1 MWPVSCLPRACP
13 PSVSVL
19 LGVNVILF
27 VLCFNKTPQNFSSG
41 EGAHAK
47 GTTVVPIC
55 PLSAPAD
62 LEIAN
67 SSTVSR
73 GLFGSAGERH
83 RATETAGQRTARV
96 AITSASL
103 ATTRF
108 SVCFDTEPF
117 WAVQNGIKK
126 ECPLATKP
134 QLALARIADTFI
146 SSGLETLLWR
156 APLGEGKLA

>member
-1 MWPVSCLPRACP
+1 M
-13 PSVSVL
+13 L

-27 VLCFNKTPQNFSSG
+27 VLGFNKTPQNFSRG
-41 EGAHAK
+41 GAHAK

-67 SSTVSR
+67 SSPVAR

-83 RATETAGQRTARV
+83 LATETAGQRTARV

-103 ATTRF
+103 AQLVFLFASTTVLGCTERHRKKGV
-108 SVCFDTEPF
+108 SVS
-117 WAVQNGIKK
+117 NK
-126 ECPLATKP
+126 AT
-134 QLALARIADTFI
+134 ASF
-146 SSGLETLLWR
+146 G
-156 APLGEGKLA
+156 